1 MAAEDTTQERN
12 QPASARREREFRERG
27 DRGISREVVTVAV
40 LGASALV
47 VTLGPALSGGVRGF
61 FLGTLSNLDGAPVA
75 ALSRALSAGVAVLLP
90 VFALALAAAAV
101 GHAVQGGFVFSP
113 RAIEPDWNRL
123 RPLPRLKQ
131 LLFSWRALAEL
142 LKALLKAAVVAGIV
156 ALCLRRDLPAIVAL
170 SRKAPGN
177 LALYLSDAAVRLF
190 GLAALGLS
198 GLAAADLI
206 FNRWDLMKRMRMT
219 RQEARDD
226 FKEQEGDPVVRS
238 RRRQRYRALTTNR
251 ILREVPRADV
261 VVTNPTHLA
270 VALRYERARDSA
282 PRLTAKGQDQLAER
296 IRVLARRHG
305 IPVLENRPLARSL
318 FRKVRVGQLI
328 RPEFFR
334 AVAEIYAALYRRR
347 AEVAP

>member
-1 MAAEDTTQERN
+1 MAEDNTQERN

-27 DRGISREVVTVAV
+27 DRGLSREVVTVAV
-40 LGASALV
+40 LGASALTV
-47 VTLGPALSGGVRGF
+47 VLAPALSGGVRSF
-61 FLGTLSNLDGAPVA
+61 FLSSLSNLQAPPLA
-75 ALSRALSAGVAVLLP
+75 ALGRAMAAAGALLTP
-90 VFALALAAAAV
+90 VFALALAAAAA
-101 GHAVQGGFVFSP
+101 GHALQGGFVFAP

-131 LLFSWRALAEL
+131 LLFSRRALAEL

-170 SRKAPGN
+170 VRQEPGH
-177 LALYLSDAAVRLF
+177 LALYLSDAAVRLL

-198 GLAAADLI
+198 GVAAADLV
-206 FNRWDLMKRMRMT
+206 FNRWDLMKRMQMT

-226 FKEQEGDPVVRS
+226 FKEQEGDPMVRS
-238 RRRQRYRALTTNR
+238 RRRQRFRALTANR

-261 VVTNPTHLA
+261 VLTNPTHVA
-270 VALRYERARDSA
+270 VALRYERALESA
-282 PRLTAKGQDQLAER
+282 PRLTAKGQEALAER
-296 IRVLARRHG
+296 IRRLARQHG
-305 IPVLENRPLARSL
+305 VPVLENRPLARAL
-318 FRKVRVGQLI
+318 FRKVRVGQVI

-347 AEVAP
+347 GEVAP